1 MSRTYK
7 TAPWVIRGYRAEN
20 RPVDADWRT
29 RWDWQNS
36 PPSYTRE
43 NDLWWNERPVLPWHL
58 FGDRSHAKDRRILH
72 KKMRAAERQAIHR
85 HDADSIP
92 RHRPS
97 WWD

>member
-1 MSRTYK
+1 MSRTHK
-7 TAPWVIRGYRAEN
+7 TAPWTIRGYRAEN

-29 RWDWQNS
+29 RWDWKNS

-43 NDLWWNERPVLPWHL
+43 NDLWHNERPNPPWHL
-58 FGDRSHAKDRRILH
+58 CGTGSHAKDRRILH
-72 KKMRAAERQAIHR
+72 KKMRAAERQAIHY

-92 RHRPS
+92 RHRTT